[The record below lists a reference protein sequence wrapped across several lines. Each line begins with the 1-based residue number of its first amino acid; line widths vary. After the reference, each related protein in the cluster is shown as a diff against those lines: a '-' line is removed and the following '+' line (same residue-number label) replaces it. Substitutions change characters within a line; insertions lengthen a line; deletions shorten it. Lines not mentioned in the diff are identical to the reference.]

1 MIRKLSALLYLS
13 IATLGLTGM
22 AYAQETEETAGQ
34 ESSSVSIWQ
43 GYLDSVSYTFF
54 LDAESQTASVSETS
68 SDGALSSF
76 AGTYAIDEE
85 GTLVIT
91 SQDGSEVSWK
101 ASSVSACQNTV
112 SGVDLL
118 SGQEVE
124 VTLVK
129 ADPEMVDSVNEYAW
143 YAGLSEEGDAYTY
156 GISPDCTDLIFAFYT
171 PEEESLYRTEF
182 SLDITD
188 SGNGVLTG
196 QAADQEEGVYSFS
209 YEMIGENPLRV
220 VITLNGEDCETSAV
234 EARIIPGYTQ
244 EQAGVS

>member
-129 ADPEMVDSVNEYAW
+129 QSD
-143 YAGLSEEGDAYTY
+143 LK
-156 GISPDCTDLIFAFYT
+156 TD
-171 PEEESLYRTEF
+171 
-182 SLDITD
+182 
-188 SGNGVLTG
+188 
-196 QAADQEEGVYSFS
+196 
-209 YEMIGENPLRV
+209 GE
-220 VITLNGEDCETSAV
+220 
-234 EARIIPGYTQ
+234 
-244 EQAGVS
+244 